1 LVLSFRK
8 NSNYTLSNQQAQS
21 SCITLRQ
28 NISMPTDALKD
39 FYSAVFFDMD
49 GLLVDSEPLWLIS
62 ETQMMA
68 EYGYQWLESDQAACL
83 GGPLDRV
90 GDYMSGLIGG
100 KRDGNSLTLEII
112 DRMVE
117 KFKGD
122 LPFMPGAVELIT
134 DLRAHGIELTLVSA
148 SPRSLVDAALSN
160 FEENPFVRSISS
172 NDVKVSKPDPEGYLL
187 AAASGGHDISNS
199 LVLEDSLTG
208 VTAAKASGAWVLAV
222 PHLVPIEKSGR
233 VDVTDSLTNWSYE
246 KLATKYAQ
254 DRSL

>member
-1 LVLSFRK
+1 
-8 NSNYTLSNQQAQS
+8 
-21 SCITLRQ
+21 
-28 NISMPTDALKD
+28 MPINALPD
-39 FYSAVFFDMD
+39 FYSAVFLDMD

-100 KRDGNSLTLEII
+100 KRDGNSFTLEII
-112 DRMVE
+112 ERMVE

-122 LPFMPGAVELIT
+122 LPFMPGAIELIN
-134 DLRAHGIELTLVSA
+134 DLRAHGVPLTLVSA

-160 FEENPFVRSISS
+160 FEVNPFVRSISS
-172 NDVKVSKPDPEGYLL
+172 GDVKVSKPAPEGYLL
-187 AAASGGHDISNS
+187 AATSGGHDISNS

-246 KLATKYAQ
+246 KLAIKYAQ

>member
-1 LVLSFRK
+1 
-8 NSNYTLSNQQAQS
+8 
-21 SCITLRQ
+21 
-28 NISMPTDALKD
+28 MPTNALPD

-90 GDYMSGLIGG
+90 GNYMSGLIGG
-100 KRDGNSLTLEII
+100 KRDGHSLMTEII

-122 LPFMPGAVELIT
+122 LPFMPGAIALIN
-134 DLRAHGIELTLVSA
+134 DLRAHGVPLTLVSA

-172 NDVKVSKPDPEGYLL
+172 GDVKVSKPDPEGYLL
-187 AAASGGHDISNS
+187 AATSGGHEISNS

-233 VDVTDSLTNWSYE
+233 VDVTESLANWSYE
-246 KLATKYAQ
+246 KLALKYAQ

>member
-1 LVLSFRK
+1 
-8 NSNYTLSNQQAQS
+8 
-21 SCITLRQ
+21 
-28 NISMPTDALKD
+28 MPTDALTD

-68 EYGYQWLESDQAACL
+68 EHGYQWLASDQAACL

-90 GDYMSGLIGG
+90 GEYMSGLIGG

-122 LPFMPGAVELIT
+122 LPFMPGAIELIN
-134 DLRAHGIELTLVSA
+134 DLRAHGIPLTLVSA

-187 AAASGGHDISNS
+187 AAASGGHNISNS

-233 VDVTDSLTNWSYE
+233 VDVTSSLTNWSYE
-246 KLATKYAQ
+246 KLALKYAQ

>member
-1 LVLSFRK
+1 
-8 NSNYTLSNQQAQS
+8 
-21 SCITLRQ
+21 
-28 NISMPTDALKD
+28 MPTDALRD

-100 KRDGNSLTLEII
+100 KCDGNSLTLEII

-122 LPFMPGAVELIT
+122 LPFMPGAIELID
-134 DLRAHGIELTLVSA
+134 DLRAQGISLTLVSA

-246 KLATKYAQ
+246 KLAIKYAQ

>member
-1 LVLSFRK
+1 
-8 NSNYTLSNQQAQS
+8 
-21 SCITLRQ
+21 
-28 NISMPTDALKD
+28 MPTEAHRD

-90 GDYMSGLIGG
+90 GNYMSGLIGG

-122 LPFMPGAVELIT
+122 LPFMPGAIDLIN
-134 DLRAHGIELTLVSA
+134 DLRLHQIELTLVSA
-148 SPRSLVDAALSN
+148 SPRSLVDAVLNN
-160 FEENPFVRSISS
+160 FEVNPFVRSIS
-172 NDVKVSKPDPEGYLL
+172 NGDVKVSKPDPEGYLL
-187 AAASGGHDISNS
+187 AATSGGHDISNS

-233 VDVTDSLTNWSYE
+233 VDVTDSLANWSYE
-246 KLATKYAQ
+246 KLALKYAQ

>member
-1 LVLSFRK
+1 
-8 NSNYTLSNQQAQS
+8 
-21 SCITLRQ
+21 
-28 NISMPTDALKD
+28 MPTEAHRD

-90 GDYMSGLIGG
+90 GNYMSGLIGG
-100 KRDGNSLTLEII
+100 KRDGNSLMMEII
-112 DRMVE
+112 DRMVD
-117 KFKGD
+117 KFKGG
-122 LPFMPGAVELIT
+122 LPFMPGAIDLIN
-134 DLRAHGIELTLVSA
+134 DLRLHQVELTLVSA

-160 FEENPFVRSISS
+160 FEVNPFVRSISS

-187 AAASGGHDISNS
+187 AATSGGHDISNS

-208 VTAAKASGAWVLAV
+208 VTAAEASGAWVLAV
-222 PHLVPIEKSGR
+222 PHLVPIEKIGR
-233 VDVTDSLTNWSYE
+233 VDVTDSLTKWSYE
-246 KLATKYAQ
+246 KLALKYAQ
-254 DRSL
+254 DKSL

>member
-1 LVLSFRK
+1 
-8 NSNYTLSNQQAQS
+8 
-21 SCITLRQ
+21 
-28 NISMPTDALKD
+28 MPTEAHRD

-68 EYGYQWLESDQAACL
+68 EYGYEWLESDQAACL

-90 GDYMSGLIGG
+90 GNYMSGLING

-112 DRMVE
+112 DRMVD

-122 LPFMPGAVELIT
+122 LPFMPGAIELIN
-134 DLRAHGIELTLVSA
+134 DLRLHQVELTLVSA
-148 SPRSLVDAALSN
+148 SPRSLVDAVLNN
-160 FEENPFVRSISS
+160 FEVNPFVRSISS

-187 AAASGGHDISNS
+187 AATSGGHDISNS

-222 PHLVPIEKSGR
+222 PHLVPIEKIGR
-233 VDVTDSLTNWSYE
+233 VDVTDSLTKWSYE
-246 KLATKYAQ
+246 KLALKYAQ
-254 DRSL
+254 DKSL

>member
-1 LVLSFRK
+1 
-8 NSNYTLSNQQAQS
+8 
-21 SCITLRQ
+21 
-28 NISMPTDALKD
+28 
-39 FYSAVFFDMD
+39 MD

-90 GDYMSGLIGG
+90 GNYMSGLIGG

-112 DRMVE
+112 DRMVD
-117 KFKGD
+117 KFKGE
-122 LPFMPGAVELIT
+122 LPFMPGAIELIN
-134 DLRAHGIELTLVSA
+134 DLRLHQIELTLVSA
-148 SPRSLVDAALSN
+148 SPRSLVDAVLNN
-160 FEENPFVRSISS
+160 FEVNPFVRSISS

-187 AAASGGHDISNS
+187 AATSGGHDISNS

-222 PHLVPIEKSGR
+222 PHLVPIEKIGR
-233 VDVTDSLTNWSYE
+233 VDVTDSLTKWSYA
-246 KLATKYAQ
+246 KLALKYAQ
-254 DRSL
+254 DKSL

>member
-1 LVLSFRK
+1 
-8 NSNYTLSNQQAQS
+8 
-21 SCITLRQ
+21 
-28 NISMPTDALKD
+28 MPTDALTD

-68 EYGYQWLESDQAACL
+68 KYGYQWLASDQAACL

-90 GDYMSGLIGG
+90 GNYMSGLIGG

-112 DRMVE
+112 DRMVDRV
-117 KFKGD
+117 KGD
-122 LPFMPGAVELIT
+122 LPFMPGAIELIN
-134 DLRAHGIELTLVSA
+134 DLRTHQVELTLVSA
-148 SPRSLVDAALSN
+148 SPRTLVDAVLAK
-160 FEENPFVRSISS
+160 FEVNPFVRSISS
-172 NDVKVSKPDPEGYLL
+172 NDVKISKPDPEGYLL
-187 AAASGGHDISNS
+187 AATSGGHDISNS

-233 VDVTDSLTNWSYE
+233 VDVTDSLAKWSYE
-246 KLATKYAQ
+246 KLTLKYAQ
-254 DRSL
+254 DRSI

>member
-1 LVLSFRK
+1 MPTK
-8 NSNYTLSNQQAQS
+8 AQS
-21 SCITLRQ
+21 
-28 NISMPTDALKD
+28 D
-39 FYSAVFFDMD
+39 FYSAIFFDMD

-68 EYGYQWLESDQAACL
+68 EYGYEWLESDQAACL

-90 GDYMSGLIGG
+90 GNYMSGLIGG

-112 DRMVE
+112 ERMVDR
-117 KFKGD
+117 FKGD
-122 LPFMPGAVELIT
+122 LPFMPGAIELID
-134 DLRAHGIELTLVSA
+134 DLTAHGVPLTLVSA

-160 FEENPFVRSISS
+160 FEVNPFVRSISS

-187 AAASGGHDISNS
+187 AAASGGHEISNS

-233 VDVTDSLTNWSYE
+233 VDVTDSLANWSYE
-246 KLATKYAQ
+246 KLALKYVQ

>member
-1 LVLSFRK
+1 
-8 NSNYTLSNQQAQS
+8 
-21 SCITLRQ
+21 
-28 NISMPTDALKD
+28 MPTDALTD

-49 GLLVDSEPLWLIS
+49 GLLVDSEPLWLVS

-68 EYGYQWLESDQAACL
+68 EHGYQWLASDQAACL

-90 GDYMSGLIGG
+90 GEYMSGLIGG

-112 DRMVE
+112 DRMIE

-122 LPFMPGAVELIT
+122 LPFMPGAIELIN
-134 DLRAHGIELTLVSA
+134 DLRAHGVPLTLVSA

-172 NDVKVSKPDPEGYLL
+172 GDVKVSKPDPEGYLL

-233 VDVTDSLTNWSYE
+233 VDVTDSLANWNYE
-246 KLATKYAQ
+246 KLAIKYAQ

>member
-1 LVLSFRK
+1 
-8 NSNYTLSNQQAQS
+8 
-21 SCITLRQ
+21 
-28 NISMPTDALKD
+28 MPTDALTE
-39 FYSAVFFDMD
+39 FYSAIFFDMD

-68 EYGYQWLESDQAACL
+68 EYGYEWLEADQAACL

-90 GDYMSGLIGG
+90 GEYMSGLIGG

-122 LPFMPGAVELIT
+122 LPFMPGAIELIN
-134 DLRAHGIELTLVSA
+134 DLRAHGVPLTLVSA

-172 NDVKVSKPDPEGYLL
+172 GDVKVSKPDPEGYLL

-233 VDVTDSLTNWSYE
+233 VDVTDSLANWNYE
-246 KLATKYAQ
+246 KLALKYAQ

>member
-1 LVLSFRK
+1 
-8 NSNYTLSNQQAQS
+8 
-21 SCITLRQ
+21 
-28 NISMPTDALKD
+28 MPTDAHSD

-49 GLLVDSEPLWLIS
+49 GLLVNSEPLWLES
-62 ETQMMA
+62 ETAMMA
-68 EYGYQWLESDQAACL
+68 QYGYRWLESDQAACL

-90 GDYMSGLIGG
+90 GNYMSGLIEG
-100 KRDGNSLTLEII
+100 KRDGNSLMLEII
-112 DRMVE
+112 DRMVD

-122 LPFMPGAVELIT
+122 LPFMPGAINLIN
-134 DLRAHGIELTLVSA
+134 DLRAHGVELTLVSA

-160 FEENPFVRSISS
+160 FEVNPFVRSISS

-187 AAASGGHDISNS
+187 AATSGGHEISNC

-222 PHLVPIEKSGR
+222 PHLVPIKKAGR

-246 KLATKYAQ
+246 KLALKYAQ

>member
-1 LVLSFRK
+1 
-8 NSNYTLSNQQAQS
+8 
-21 SCITLRQ
+21 
-28 NISMPTDALKD
+28 MPTDARKD

-62 ETQMMA
+62 ETQMMS

-100 KRDGNSLTLEII
+100 KRDGHSLMLDII
-112 DRMVE
+112 ERMVE

-122 LPFMPGAVELIT
+122 LPFMPGAIELIN
-134 DLRAHGIELTLVSA
+134 DLRAHGIPLTLVSA
-148 SPRSLVDAALSN
+148 SPRSLVNAALSN

-246 KLATKYAQ
+246 KLAIKYAQ

>member
-1 LVLSFRK
+1 
-8 NSNYTLSNQQAQS
+8 
-21 SCITLRQ
+21 
-28 NISMPTDALKD
+28 MPTEAHRD

-90 GDYMSGLIGG
+90 GNYMSGLIGG

-122 LPFMPGAVELIT
+122 LPFMPGAIDLIN
-134 DLRAHGIELTLVSA
+134 DLRLHQIELTLVSA

-160 FEENPFVRSISS
+160 FEINPFVRSISS
-172 NDVKVSKPDPEGYLL
+172 NDVKFSKPDPEGYLL
-187 AAASGGHDISNS
+187 AATSGGHDISNS

-233 VDVTDSLTNWSYE
+233 VDVTDSLANWSYE
-246 KLATKYAQ
+246 KLALKYAQ

>member
-1 LVLSFRK
+1 
-8 NSNYTLSNQQAQS
+8 
-21 SCITLRQ
+21 
-28 NISMPTDALKD
+28 MPTEARKD
-39 FYSAVFFDMD
+39 FYSGVFFDMD

-100 KRDGNSLTLEII
+100 KRDGHSLMLEII

-122 LPFMPGAVELIT
+122 LPFMPGAIELIN
-134 DLRAHGIELTLVSA
+134 DLRAHGIPLTLVSA

-172 NDVKVSKPDPEGYLL
+172 GDVKVSKPDPEGYLL

-233 VDVTDSLTNWSYE
+233 VDVTDSLANWNYE
-246 KLATKYAQ
+246 KLALKYAQ

>member
-1 LVLSFRK
+1 MPTK
-8 NSNYTLSNQQAQS
+8 AQS
-21 SCITLRQ
+21 
-28 NISMPTDALKD
+28 D

-68 EYGYQWLESDQAACL
+68 EYGYEWLESDQAACL

-90 GDYMSGLIGG
+90 GNYMSGLIGG
-100 KRDGNSLTLEII
+100 KRDGNSLMLEII

-117 KFKGD
+117 KFKGE
-122 LPFMPGAVELIT
+122 LPFMPGAIELIN
-134 DLRAHGIELTLVSA
+134 DLRAHGVPLTLVSA

-172 NDVKVSKPDPEGYLL
+172 GDVKVSKPDPEGYLL
-187 AAASGGHDISNS
+187 AATSGGHEISNS

-233 VDVTDSLTNWSYE
+233 VDVTDSLTSWSYE
-246 KLATKYAQ
+246 KLALKYVQ

>member
-1 LVLSFRK
+1 
-8 NSNYTLSNQQAQS
+8 
-21 SCITLRQ
+21 
-28 NISMPTDALKD
+28 MPTDALTD

-68 EYGYQWLESDQAACL
+68 EHGYQWLASDQAACL

-90 GDYMSGLIGG
+90 GEYMSGLIGG

-122 LPFMPGAVELIT
+122 LPFMPGAIELIN
-134 DLRAHGIELTLVSA
+134 DLRAHGVPLTLVSA

-233 VDVTDSLTNWSYE
+233 VDVTDSLTNWNYE
-246 KLATKYAQ
+246 KLAIKYAQ